1 MGQMETRLNDVPDW
15 KYVFQ
20 EIDQVYHLGSA
31 GGSTIIRSHQRRV
44 RETISKI
51 VKSNPYYTPRQPEN
65 KPVSAHWGR
74 ALDLADSGP
83 LANLSR
89 VLYRVESQLTWE
101 YGYQKVPRELAKR
114 YVYCEMMGPQG
125 PIQAEGLIL
134 GLVLFAPG
142 TTYPQ
147 HRHDEIEESYIS
159 LAGAWSENDSAVYAP
174 GSLILNRSAQHH
186 RITVGN
192 RDPCLLAY
200 AWIGPPER
208 LSTPDFRF
216 SKLPRR
222 QI

>member
-1 MGQMETRLNDVPDW
+1 MDIRLNDVPDW

-20 EIDQVYHLGSA
+20 EIDQVYRLGSA
-31 GGSTIIRSHQRRV
+31 GGSSVIRSHQRRV

-65 KPVSAHWGR
+65 KPVSAHWRR

-114 YVYCEMMGPQG
+114 YAYCEMMGPQG

-134 GLVLFAPG
+134 GLVLFAP
-142 TTYPQ
+142 
-147 HRHDEIEESYIS
+147 
-159 LAGAWSENDSAVYAP
+159 
-174 GSLILNRSAQHH
+174 
-186 RITVGN
+186 
-192 RDPCLLAY
+192 
-200 AWIGPPER
+200 
-208 LSTPDFRF
+208 
-216 SKLPRR
+216 
-222 QI
+222 